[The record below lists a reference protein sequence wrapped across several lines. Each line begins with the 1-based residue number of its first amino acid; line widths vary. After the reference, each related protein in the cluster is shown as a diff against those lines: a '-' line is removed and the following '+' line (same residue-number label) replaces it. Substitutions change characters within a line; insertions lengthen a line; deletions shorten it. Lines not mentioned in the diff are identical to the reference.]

1 PQLRNRCLLNQGGF
15 KTPLR
20 VNIIE
25 SVLIARHDLVVLDHL
40 GPARD
45 LAVDEGAECLGG
57 RHAKDPPCSDKLR
70 CTAGSC
76 KALLMAACTRA
87 MISLG
92 VLAGARMPHQDSA
105 STGMPDSLNVGVSGS
120 CGKRLAEVT
129 ASGRNALALICGDI
143 RATDPIAT

>member
-1 PQLRNRCLLNQGGF
+1 MKVPNASG
-15 KTPLR
+15 
-20 VNIIE
+20 
-25 SVLIARHDLVVLDHL
+25 
-40 GPARD
+40 
-45 LAVDEGAECLGG
+45 VDT
-57 RHAKDPPCSDKLR
+57 RRITPCSEKLR

-76 KALLMAACTRA
+76 KALLMAARMRA

-129 ASGRNALALICGDI
+129 ASGRNALAPAVEALQ
-143 RATDPIAT
+143 RATRTVPIVFVTVTDQGRP